1 MFQGGVTR
9 LAQVGFVFTT
19 NSLTEQLTTF
29 SRGFASLKV
38 AIESHNTKG
47 MHKCQGKRE
56 LTANTRRFLAILFG
70 LHA

>member
-1 MFQGGVTR
+1 MHVSVQGGVTR
-9 LAQVGFVFTT
+9 LAYFVFAFTR

-47 MHKCQGKRE
+47 MQQVPVLE
-56 LTANTRRFLAILFG
+56 EN
-70 LHA
+70 